1 MSDATD
7 ITSLVLGSG
16 GILGLVGYI
25 LYQVRSGSCASH
37 LKVGDRELSFDLKDV
52 KEVLEQVDTPEER
65 EKIKE
70 EIRNEMKNTL
80 HKVKSRLT
88 NKLEDTRKR
97 RDAVSEE
104 V

>member
-52 KEVLEQVDTPEER
+52 KEVLE
-65 EKIKE
+65 
-70 EIRNEMKNTL
+70 
-80 HKVKSRLT
+80 
-88 NKLEDTRKR
+88 
-97 RDAVSEE
+97 
-104 V
+104 